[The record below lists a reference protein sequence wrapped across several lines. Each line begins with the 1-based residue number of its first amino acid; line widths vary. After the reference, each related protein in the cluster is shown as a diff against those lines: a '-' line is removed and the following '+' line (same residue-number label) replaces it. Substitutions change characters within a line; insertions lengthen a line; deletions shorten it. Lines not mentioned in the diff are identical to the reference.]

1 MLRLSKLTD
10 YGTVVLA
17 QMAREPQRMHT
28 AAALAAATRI
38 APPTVSKLLK
48 QFARGGLVLSQRG
61 ARGGY
66 SLARPP
72 EEITAVQIIDAI
84 EGPVAITQCSLGHD
98 RCGIEPVCGVG
109 HNWQRISLAI
119 RDALKTVTLAQL
131 ARPAAPLLPRFDLGA
146 RPFAAVH
153 RPLR

>member
-17 QMAREPQRMHT
+17 EMARQPERRHS
-28 AAALAAATRI
+28 AAELASALHLAA
-38 APPTVSKLLK
+38 PTVSKLLK
-48 QFARGGLVLSQRG
+48 QFARGGLVKSQRG
-61 ARGGY
+61 AKGGY

-84 EGPVAITQCSLGHD
+84 EGPVAITQCSMSHS
-98 RCGIEPVCGVG
+98 RCGIEAVCGVG

-119 RDALKTVTLAQL
+119 RGALSGVTLAQL
-131 ARPAAPLLPRFDLGA
+131 ARPVALPPRLDLSASLDPSRRGQ
-146 RPFAAVH
+146 
-153 RPLR
+153 

>member
-10 YGTVVLA
+10 YGTVALA
-17 QMAREPQRMHT
+17 HMARKPT
-28 AAALAAATRI
+28 AVYAAADVAVATHLTV
-38 APPTVSKLLK
+38 PTVSKLLK
-48 QFARGGLVLSQRG
+48 CFARAGLLTSQRG

-66 SLARPP
+66 ALARPP
-72 EEITAVQIIDAI
+72 EQITAVQIIDAI
-84 EGPVAITQCSLGHD
+84 EGPVAITQCSLSHD

-131 ARPAAPLLPRFDLGA
+131 ARPAAPVLPRMDL
-146 RPFAAVH
+146 AASLPASKPH
-153 RPLR
+153 NPR